1 MNDTPLGHSAH
12 RDRATRAAVGAWPRL
27 LDLKTAASY
36 LCVGSRTV
44 EDWIRDGLLQPVPM
58 PGSTI
63 KDKGGNVIARA
74 GARRIVKTLIDRED
88 LDRLIDSRKGGAE

>member
-1 MNDTPLGHSAH
+1 
-12 RDRATRAAVGAWPRL
+12 
-27 LDLKTAASY
+27 
-36 LCVGSRTV
+36 
-44 EDWIRDGLLQPVPM
+44 M